1 MPVRSNAFN
10 RARNITFIVT
20 IFSVFLLL
28 SGSARMQGKKPIT
41 KQGLMQAVKING
53 LSTQELVAQIKVRG
67 VAFKMTAEDE
77 NDLLSVGAR
86 PEIIDAARSNYRAGS
101 PTTGSGA
108 SGTSG
113 TSGTSGNRPSASV
126 PSGPPLSK
134 VEIVTLLQNGVPPA
148 RVEQLVEVRGVAFS
162 LTPEIT
168 KEINAAG
175 GNRSLLGAITERA
188 TAPSHSSSPSASNAS
203 ANAGPDYDDYTDQGM
218 AYLQAN
224 DAFNAVQ
231 VLQKAVRLDSSKP
244 LAYQLLGIAQLY
256 GNQNIASAEGSMR
269 AAIERGGAAVFRVY
283 HDHDKFFGT
292 FCQGSLFVTK
302 PEVTF
307 KADDGKHTFE
317 ATDSIIKE
325 AKLNGFVGSEYGAF
339 HLKVIQSDNKSKTY
353 NFAPATKQKAE
364 SNLIINL
371 VQAY

>member
-1 MPVRSNAFN
+1 MPLRSKAFN
-10 RARNITFIVT
+10 RARNITFMVAVL
-20 IFSVFLLL
+20 SMFLFL

-53 LSTQELVAQIKVRG
+53 LSTQELVSQIQSRG
-67 VAFKMTAEDE
+67 VAFRMTAEDE

-86 PEIIDAARSNYRAGS
+86 PEIIDAARSNYRAGAPVAS
-101 PTTGSGA
+101 TGTSTGA
-108 SGTSG
+108 SSA
-113 TSGTSGNRPSASV
+113 RPSASV

-134 VEIVTLLQNGVPPA
+134 VEIVTLLQNGVAPT
-148 RVEQLVEVRGVAFS
+148 RVEQLVEVRGVAFA

-168 KEINAAG
+168 KEITAAG

-188 TAPSHSSSPSASNAS
+188 TAASNSPAANTT
-203 ANAGPDYDDYTDQGM
+203 ANAGPDYDDYTDQAI
-218 AYLQAN
+218 AYMQAN
-224 DAFNAVQ
+224 DSYNAILT
-231 VLQKAVRLDSSKP
+231 LQKAVRLDTSKP

-256 GNQNIASAEGSMR
+256 GNQNIVSAESSMR
-269 AAIERGGAAVFRVY
+269 AAIERGGTAVFRVY
-283 HDHDKFFGT
+283 HDHDKFFGSY
-292 FCQGSLFVTK
+292 CQGSLFVSK

-317 ATDSIIKE
+317 AKDSIIKE
-325 AKLNGFVGSEYGAF
+325 AKINGFVGSEYGAF
-339 HLKVIQSDNKSKTY
+339 HLKVIQADNKSKTY
-353 NFAPATKQKAE
+353 NFAPATKLKAE